1 MYYHFKIFNNNLD
14 YGLQA
19 LENDA
24 DVMNLVRYIDKY
36 RLIEVYIEHEYIVL
50 ETYLKSPQ
58 KFRLEEIVEVKSSA
72 LARKHVKKP
81 SLKLNSFN
89 AEKEKQ
95 TTDYDDDNEA
105 ESVSE
110 SDEEAVNEYETVSES
125 DESDDSQDSVFIVDE
140 DNLINE
146 VDVRIFQ
153 ESHEKSQKPDK
164 NEHENGK
171 STQEPGVYQARVNKS
186 QPCSKEAQGLQEG
199 GIAKLAIRVN
209 PFHLTSN
216 NQEQ

>member
-24 DVMNLVRYIDKY
+24 DVMKLVRYIDKY
-36 RLIEVYIEHEYIVL
+36 RLIEVYIEHEYTVL

-58 KFRLEEIVEVKSSA
+58 KLTLEEIVEVKSSA
-72 LARKHVKKP
+72 LARKHFKKP
-81 SLKLNSFN
+81 SLKLNRLPQLLLEGPSLNDDVELPSFN

-110 SDEEAVNEYETVSES
+110 SDKEAVNEYESVS
-125 DESDDSQDSVFIVDE
+125 ESDDSQDSVFIVDE

-146 VDVRIFQ
+146 VDV
-153 ESHEKSQKPDK
+153 
-164 NEHENGK
+164 
-171 STQEPGVYQARVNKS
+171 
-186 QPCSKEAQGLQEG
+186 
-199 GIAKLAIRVN
+199 
-209 PFHLTSN
+209 
-216 NQEQ
+216 